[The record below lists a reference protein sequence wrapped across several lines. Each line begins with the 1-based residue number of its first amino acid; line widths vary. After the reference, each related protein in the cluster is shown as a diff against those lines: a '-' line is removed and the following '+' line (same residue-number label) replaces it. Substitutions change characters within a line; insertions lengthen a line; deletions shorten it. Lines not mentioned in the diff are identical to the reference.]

1 MGGTLLIEERKK
13 SLMNAVKHI
22 LEYENHS
29 YNELIEKKS
38 LLNAV
43 KHTLKQEAHSDL

>member
-1 MGGTLLIEERKK
+1 
-13 SLMNAVKHI
+13 MNAVKHI

-29 YNELIEKKS
+29 DNELIEKKS